1 MNPQLQ
7 RELLS
12 YDEHIMLAKLEATKA
27 AGRVAELEYQ
37 KSRFLLD
44 CFVAETKAQEK
55 EAMKG
60 APA

>member
-12 YDEHIMLAKLEATKA
+12 YDEHIMLAKLEVTKA
-27 AGRVAELEYQ
+27 EGRVAELEYQ

-44 CFVAETKAQEK
+44 CFVAEMKAQEK
-55 EAMKG
+55 EVMKG